1 MRKEEGEEM
10 TWGEFKQ
17 WVEQQHVTDS
27 DELEGIEFLY
37 EPDEC
42 HRTKSGTIYIDGRL
56 VSGE

>member
-1 MRKEEGEEM
+1 M

-17 WVEQQHVTDS
+17 WVEQQHVGND